1 VKFKSELVDR
11 VTLDPKHTIH
21 ESPDRHELMLILVV
35 QRAMQTES

>member
-21 ESPDRHELMLILVV
+21 EIARKLTNRHELVQILAV
-35 QRAMQTES
+35 Q